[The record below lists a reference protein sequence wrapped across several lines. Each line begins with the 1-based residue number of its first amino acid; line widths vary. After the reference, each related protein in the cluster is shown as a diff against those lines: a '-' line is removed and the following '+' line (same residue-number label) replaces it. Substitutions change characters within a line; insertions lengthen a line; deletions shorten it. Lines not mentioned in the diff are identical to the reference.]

1 MTLTVEDDFREFVAA
16 RWPDLEGVAFL
27 VTLDAESARR
37 VTAQALATLHQHW
50 REAIDEGRPGAAAR
64 RSVLGDAIAAAPSRP
79 RTASAAIVPATSATE
94 ASGAQHRGRM
104 PGLLTTRGRTP
115 MTTTRCAPP
124 SRRSCGARRRS
135 SGPWSVPASVWRA
148 GPDEVADLLGMPVAD
163 VRDRHTALRARLA
176 AAHDGARAAEG
187 LEPADW
193 ALDVDLDAAVEHLL
207 AGHGDPPDP
216 TALVEERRRSVRRRS
231 LVAGSAAALAA
242 GAAGW
247 WVLGR
252 ERATTVTA
260 GPGAASP
267 SAPPGP
273 DDPSW
278 DSVARWSPR
287 GRLATD
293 PRVQGLVI
301 SRSTGGGRLLWAD
314 DVAGQRLVVSGAT
327 NPGTEDVLVQAWQG
341 AAGADPASLTEVP
354 LQSPFVAGALG
365 VVPLA
370 VPTTPGTLL
379 VVLAAPRVTDAGY
392 SSTVQP
398 TPNGGIRRSW
408 APLLLTAGIG
418 FAQRADEAGPALR
431 VRCGAFDGPVA
442 GPARDLRR
450 RERHRRPRRV
460 RRGDPPF
467 VAAALGQPVDSVR
480 TEVVTDAKVGG
491 GVIDPIAISA
501 QGGDGRVRV
510 LRTTTADGAVVRS
523 VRVVDDGR
531 SRVNWLDLE
540 PPSVLPADTPLDEPV
555 VLRTSTT
562 ARPEVGRFLVIA
574 PGAARVQLLSTS
586 SNAYRGVEGDPHPPR
601 RRRGR
606 RRRQRR
612 RRDRVPPR
620 AARRGRPPDRHR
632 GAPRRPRPARP
643 LARGTGDRAVT
654 VTVEEDFREF
664 VAARWGELESVAR
677 LVTLDGPTARRVT
690 TDALADLHGR
700 WGRLLDDGS
709 PGAAARRVVL
719 AGSVAAAGRGPAS
732 GSPPATDHGVDLGD
746 GAPDDAAVVALLPVL
761 RGATALERAV
771 LAAASV
777 WGLDPGAVADLLGM
791 PPAPVRDADLAVR
804 RRLLAAH
811 TAARAGAGWEPAEWA
826 LERDL
831 DDALDLLAPGAAEP
845 PDAVALVA
853 ERHRQVRRRSVVIGA
868 GAALAVGAVA
878 SLGVDAVMTGASTQA
893 APLPPGPGDP
903 VWAMTRDW
911 PARGR
916 LATDAGVL
924 ALVASASPRA
934 HLLYAD
940 DLAGQRVVVA
950 ATADASGAGGT
961 LVRMWTGPRGAA
973 AGTLTS
979 ANLVRDRVVFTDDV
993 VPVAIE
999 AGRDDADG
1007 AGAVLLLARPTV
1019 LEAQVS
1025 PVVSYARSGEVGRR
1039 WAEVALRDGVATVPL
1054 RGPLPPAFR
1063 VRLDGYDAGPLGV
1076 TSLGLPVP
1084 DDPATP
1090 LAAGLLDA
1098 LGPFVAACTGLP
1110 ESAVR
1115 STVVLDVP
1123 VAGDVLAPLGQAPGR
1138 GRVVVAHTR
1147 VPSGALLRTVRVTG
1161 DGRRGVGPLDV
1172 ETTRPV
1178 GPATASAPLAARLPG
1193 FGSNVSRFLVIAP
1206 GAARAQLVAT
1216 STNTYPASRVTAL
1229 RSGTGVL
1236 EVADARRA
1244 AAYAL
1249 ITWDRRGRRLD
1260 SVDIVFRRRDPRDLW
1275 PRVR

>member
-1 MTLTVEDDFREFVAA
+1 M
-16 RWPDLEGVAFL
+16 
-27 VTLDAESARR
+27 
-37 VTAQALATLHQHW
+37 
-50 REAIDEGRPGAAAR
+50 
-64 RSVLGDAIAAAPSRP
+64 
-79 RTASAAIVPATSATE
+79 
-94 ASGAQHRGRM
+94 
-104 PGLLTTRGRTP
+104 
-115 MTTTRCAPP
+115 
-124 SRRSCGARRRS
+124 
-135 SGPWSVPASVWRA
+135 
-148 GPDEVADLLGMPVAD
+148 
-163 VRDRHTALRARLA
+163 
-176 AAHDGARAAEG
+176 
-187 LEPADW
+187 
-193 ALDVDLDAAVEHLL
+193 
-207 AGHGDPPDP
+207 
-216 TALVEERRRSVRRRS
+216 
-231 LVAGSAAALAA
+231 
-242 GAAGW
+242 
-247 WVLGR
+247 
-252 ERATTVTA
+252 
-260 GPGAASP
+260 
-267 SAPPGP
+267 
-273 DDPSW
+273 
-278 DSVARWSPR
+278 
-287 GRLATD
+287 
-293 PRVQGLVI
+293 
-301 SRSTGGGRLLWAD
+301 
-314 DVAGQRLVVSGAT
+314 
-327 NPGTEDVLVQAWQG
+327 
-341 AAGADPASLTEVP
+341 
-354 LQSPFVAGALG
+354 
-365 VVPLA
+365 
-370 VPTTPGTLL
+370 
-379 VVLAAPRVTDAGY
+379 
-392 SSTVQP
+392 
-398 TPNGGIRRSW
+398 
-408 APLLLTAGIG
+408 
-418 FAQRADEAGPALR
+418 
-431 VRCGAFDGPVA
+431 
-442 GPARDLRR
+442 
-450 RERHRRPRRV
+450 
-460 RRGDPPF
+460 
-467 VAAALGQPVDSVR
+467 
-480 TEVVTDAKVGG
+480 
-491 GVIDPIAISA
+491 
-501 QGGDGRVRV
+501 
-510 LRTTTADGAVVRS
+510 
-523 VRVVDDGR
+523 
-531 SRVNWLDLE
+531 
-540 PPSVLPADTPLDEPV
+540 
-555 VLRTSTT
+555 
-562 ARPEVGRFLVIA
+562 
-574 PGAARVQLLSTS
+574 
-586 SNAYRGVEGDPHPPR
+586 
-601 RRRGR
+601 
-606 RRRQRR
+606 
-612 RRDRVPPR
+612 
-620 AARRGRPPDRHR
+620 
-632 GAPRRPRPARP
+632 
-643 LARGTGDRAVT
+643 T

-690 TDALADLHGR
+690 TDALTDLHGQ
-700 WGRLLDDGS
+700 WGRLLDEGS
-709 PGAAARRVVL
+709 PGAAARRVVV
-719 AGSVAAAGRGPAS
+719 AGSVAAAGRGPTS
-732 GSPPATDHGVDLGD
+732 GSPPGTDHGADLGD
-746 GAPDDAAVVALLPVL
+746 GAPDDPAVVALLPVL

-804 RRLLAAH
+804 RRLLTAH

-999 AGRDDADG
+999 AGPDDADG

-1138 GRVVVAHTR
+1138 GRVVVAQH
-1147 VPSGALLRTVRVTG
+1147 PGAERRPPAHG
-1161 DGRRGVGPLDV
+1161 ARHRRRSQGRRPARRRDHPAGRPGHGVGPARRPAPGVRV
-1172 ETTRPV
+1172 ERQPVPGHRARCRSRPAGRHV
-1178 GPATASAPLAARLPG
+1178 DQHLPRLEGDRAAQRHGGARGGRRPPGRRLRAHHLGPPRAPARLRRDLLPPAGPARPLAPGALSTPDPPRLPG
-1193 FGSNVSRFLVIAP
+1193 VGEGGGSAALVGDRGRGGRGGLRVEVLAGP
-1206 GAARAQLVAT
+1206 GRHEVGAEPVDERHPRGDVQAGDV
-1216 STNTYPASRVTAL
+1216 V
-1229 RSGTGVL
+1229 
-1236 EVADARRA
+1236 VADAVEVLDQRAQRVAVGRDEDRCARR
-1244 AAYAL
+1244 
-1249 ITWDRRGRRLD
+1249 
-1260 SVDIVFRRRDPRDLW
+1260 
-1275 PRVR
+1275 